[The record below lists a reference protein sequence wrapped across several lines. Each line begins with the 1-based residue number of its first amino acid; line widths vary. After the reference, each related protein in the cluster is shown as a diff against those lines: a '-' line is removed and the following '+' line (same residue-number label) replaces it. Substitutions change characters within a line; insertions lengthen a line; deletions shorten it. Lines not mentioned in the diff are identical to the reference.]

1 MRVVSLLLALVLSAS
16 PAIAQQPI
24 RDSVANAATA
34 MAAQPTERGG
44 RGKTFW
50 PGLALGIAGATVAV
64 LGTTVYRTEDTST
77 GNAPPSAYQACV
89 AQKTNPVYAGN
100 QCDGL
105 KGKNRAML
113 WGGAAVGALGAA
125 LIVIG
130 ADTSAE
136 LAPGSVRLLH
146 RVRF

>member
-16 PAIAQQPI
+16 PAMAQQPI
-24 RDSVANAATA
+24 RDSVAKAATA
-34 MAAQPTERGG
+34 VAAQPAEHSG
-44 RGKTFW
+44 RGRTFW

-64 LGTTVYRTEDTST
+64 LGTTVYRIEDTST
-77 GNAPPSAYQACV
+77 GNAPESAYQACV
-89 AQKTNPVYAGN
+89 AQKSNPVYASN
-100 QCDGL
+100 LCDGL

-130 ADTSAE
+130 TDTSAE
-136 LAPGSVRLLH
+136 LTRGGVRLVH
-146 RVRF
+146 RLRF